1 MAQVSSVYAKALFEL
16 GQEQKQLDKILSEL
30 REFSEACRTSE
41 ALGSILAGSGFNP
54 IDRKAVLAGVLAA
67 MSLSGVS
74 KKLLELLVVRGRIG
88 DLPKIVSELEAMIE
102 ESQGIQAG
110 QVRTAVELSAEELAH
125 LGAALAKRVGGKVRL
140 TQAVDP
146 SLLGGVV
153 ATVGGKTFDASLR
166 SQLERFK
173 NELI

>member
-16 GQEQKQLDKILSEL
+16 GREKNQLDQILTEI
-30 REFSEACRTSE
+30 REFADACKTNE

-54 IDRKAVLAGVLAA
+54 NDRKGVLAEVLKA
-67 MSLSGVS
+67 MNLSGVS
-74 KKLLELLVVRGRIG
+74 KRLLELLVARGRIV
-88 DLPKIVSELEAMIE
+88 DLPQIVQELEAMIE
-102 ESQGIQAG
+102 ESQGIRAG
-110 QVRTAVELSAEELAH
+110 KVRSAVELSSEELTV

-140 TQAVDP
+140 SQVVDP

>member
-16 GQEQKQLDKILSEL
+16 GQEKKQLDQILAEL
-30 REFSEACRTSE
+30 KEFSDACRTSE

-74 KKLLELLVVRGRIG
+74 KKLLELLVARGRIG
-88 DLPKIVSELEAMIE
+88 DLSQIVRELEAMIE
-102 ESQGIQAG
+102 GAQGIRAG
-110 QVRTAVELSAEELAH
+110 GVRSAVELSVEELAH
-125 LGAALAKRVGGKVRL
+125 LGQALAKRVGGRVRL
-140 TQAVDP
+140 TQVVDP